1 MLALSRAARLNAQN
15 TFEKRLKMFEKT
27 SKHRFKIEG
36 SSPKTH
42 KNRLEVPKIRFWTPK
57 IGQGCDFEA
66 QDGDFGGQKIDFG
79 GQNEGDLFHM
89 LTFEID
95 QRHAQGL

>member
-27 SKHRFKIEG
+27 SKNRFKIEG
-36 SSPKTH
+36 SSPQTH

-57 IGQGCDFEA
+57 IGQECDFEA
-66 QDGDFGGQKIDFG
+66 QDGDFGNQKVDFG
-79 GQNEGDLFHM
+79 AKNGGELFYM
-89 LTFEID
+89 LILKIT